1 MGSKILKAVKKEN
14 SSMKDAVKD
23 QKQQEKDAKKEYQ
36 KAKAEAG
43 FFASKEE
50 KLAKEQAKLNY
61 EQEKLET
68 KQGEA
73 LQKKGKQL
81 EKVVS
86 EGSRTMG
93 IFHSDKQLSAD
104 VKKQVSAQSSQV
116 QSFVAQAS
124 GKAAKSS
131 SASKAVQ
138 DAEKSSSA
146 GNTLANKFGSSLESI
161 AQRALPNIAGLNS
174 GSQKDNSGLSL

>member
-50 KLAKEQAKLNY
+50 KLAKLNY

-146 GNTLANKFGSSLESI
+146 GDTLANKVSSSLESI
-161 AQRALPNIAGLNS
+161 AQRALPSIAGLNS